1 MNHILGFPKKALT
14 SLLAVML
21 FFTAACNTKAKEVQK
36 LIETAEQFL
45 TAGSYEEAIAAF
57 NQAIEIDPKN
67 PAPYHGLY
75 NLYTSRK
82 NYVSARDSILR
93 GISATGADVEGTALT
108 YRDAIDALTGVD
120 LLIHDYLV
128 ITKILSNPLR
138 VVTTEGD
145 NVYQADY
152 DYEFDANGR
161 ITVLRVT
168 TDGKTE
174 ETRYTYNDAGVVA
187 TMNRSGISGYTLNE
201 GATGYTASYNTA
213 SDTGTVR
220 TEIRYDKQ
228 GQQTS
233 RTILTT
239 NDETGETT
247 RTETTYSY
255 DDKGELLS
263 SRTTVAG
270 ISAVG
275 TAEYERS
282 YPKKIAH
289 GRTVMNSLG
298 KLFDTEEYDNQFDE
312 YERIRKITI
321 TCVNS
326 ETSESSLWQ
335 TTDYYY
341 YDTIGG

>member
-1 MNHILGFPKKALT
+1 MNLRFPKKAMM
-14 SLLAVML
+14 SLLAFVL
-21 FFTAACNTKAKEVQK
+21 IFTVGCGGKAKEVQK
-36 LIETAEQFL
+36 MVETAEQFL
-45 TAGSYEEAIAAF
+45 TEGNYEEAIAAF

-75 NLYTSRK
+75 NLYTGK
-82 NYVSARDSILR
+82 KDYVNARDSIIR

-108 YRDAIDALTGVD
+108 YKDAIDALTGND

-128 ITKILSNPLR
+128 ITKIFTNPLR
-138 VVTTEGD
+138 VITKEGEK
-145 NVYQADY
+145 VYQADY

-174 ETRYTYNDAGVVA
+174 ETRYTYNDAGIVE
-187 TMNRSGISGYTLNE
+187 TMKRSGVSGYTLDE
-201 GATGYTASYNTA
+201 TSSGYTASYNTKT
-213 SDTGTVR
+213 DTGTIK
-220 TEIRYDKQ
+220 TEIKYDKQ

-233 RTILTT
+233 RSLFTT
-239 NDETGETT
+239 NGQTGDIS

-255 DDKGELLS
+255 DDKGELIS
-263 SRTTVAG
+263 SKTTVSG
-270 ISAVG
+270 VNAVG
-275 TAEYERS
+275 TAEYEHS
-282 YPKKIAH
+282 YPKKITH
-289 GRTVMNSLG
+289 GRIVMNSLG

-321 TCVNS
+321 TCLNS

-341 YDTIGG
+341 YDTLEG